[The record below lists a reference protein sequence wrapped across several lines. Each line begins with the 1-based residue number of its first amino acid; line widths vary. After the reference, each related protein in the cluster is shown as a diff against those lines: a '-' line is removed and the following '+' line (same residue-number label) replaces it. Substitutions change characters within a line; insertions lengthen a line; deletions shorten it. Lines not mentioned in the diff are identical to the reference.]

1 MKIRTQYTFWRRLLS
16 KPVNVETGFKN
27 ILGIILFSLTVG
39 LFCTGNQQV
48 AIARDAHGSVYRDY
62 FDHITLFSQGRITR
76 FTRMPIRV
84 YISPILKD
92 SPYLPEIR
100 YAMREWQTASDDAI
114 RFEEIETPQ
123 NADIR
128 VSWGH
133 SGLHTDFQ
141 DMRLGSAELTRRNTP
156 AKTLQNS
163 RQQETEDSRMAERK
177 DGRVGAS
184 LTSNPATLQSNT
196 ESRKPKAESQFTVE
210 VILML
215 EGDGSIGELSQE
227 EMRTVCLHEFGH
239 AIGLW
244 GHSPHPGD
252 VSYATATVQHPST
265 RDIITLRKL
274 YNTPLNTPQH
284 DIAIRVL
291 ESEIET
297 KPYAEKQKRLRHHY
311 LLGTVHFDKG
321 DTASAI
327 GSFLTCRQLD
337 TKFQPAIEKLIQAYH
352 ETGKTHDAIALL
364 EQRITQKPSPADY
377 NTLGIFYY
385 QKEEAEKAIQAFE
398 KALHIAPYHKA
409 ARRNLHQLLRAKGF
423 RALAAKDFETA
434 TTTFERVIRMD
445 PLDAPTYQLMG
456 NGYAQVGQFETAIG
470 YYQKAIDI
478 NPVDT
483 LTKHYFAECYNN
495 YGVALRN
502 RGEWDAA
509 IDAYRNALLL
519 MPTLGVARTNLGD
532 AFTRKAN
539 AHSEADELEE
549 AVNAYLELKKLY
561 PNELHIRN
569 LLGEL
574 YLKKGDYAEALSAFQ
589 HVYNI
594 TPNAE
599 HALHNLIAAYHHY
612 AQSLSDTEEYTT
624 AIQLLQKA
632 LRLAPTDL
640 NLRLSLAN
648 AYQGAG
654 DYERAT
660 VEVSRVLA
668 QAPENPQA
676 KEEQINLRIRRGNSL
691 MGQRQ
696 YAAAIAEF
704 EGIPESRRNIEI
716 YNTLG
721 YLYLVQG
728 EHQHAFAG
736 FETVL
741 QKDPINMPAFRN
753 LLSLESQLIRHRFD
767 KMKRD
772 TLTKVRCA
780 LALTLIRRK
789 QTHAAMEKYQSAL
802 KSKSEEMDAL
812 LIETGRQLANWFQQY
827 GNTENRE
834 MVLRWVEERRDR

>member
-1 MKIRTQYTFWRRLLS
+1 MQIRTQYTSWYRLHSKLVSNAKIYAKSILNLTLISLPLILLS
-16 KPVNVETGFKN
+16 TGTFQ
-27 ILGIILFSLTVG
+27 S
-39 LFCTGNQQV
+39 
-48 AIARDAHGSVYRDY
+48 AIAEESDHRVYTDY

-76 FTRMPIRV
+76 FTQMPIRV
-84 YISPILKD
+84 YISPILKE

-100 YAMREWQTASDDAI
+100 YAMQTWDTASDSTI
-114 RFEEIETPQ
+114 RFEETETPK

-141 DMRLGSAELTRRNTP
+141 DTRLGSAELIRLKDTKQTVVQDPVNT
-156 AKTLQNS
+156 
-163 RQQETEDSRMAERK
+163 
-177 DGRVGAS
+177 AS
-184 LTSNPATLQSNT
+184 P
-196 ESRKPKAESQFTVE
+196 FTVE

-215 EGDGSIGELSQE
+215 EGDGTIGALSQE

-252 VSYATATVQHPST
+252 IIYPTATGQQPST
-265 RDIITLRKL
+265 RDITTLRKL
-274 YNTPLNTPQH
+274 YRTPLHTPQH
-284 DIAIRVL
+284 DMAIRVL
-291 ESEIET
+291 KSEVAA
-297 KPYAEKQKRLRHHY
+297 KPYAEQKKRLRSHY
-311 LLGTVHFDKG
+311 LLGTVYFDKG

-327 GSFLTCRQLD
+327 ASFLTCRQLD
-337 TKFQPAIEKLIQAYH
+337 PKFQPAIEKLIQAYH
-352 ETGKTHDAIALL
+352 ETGKTHEAIALL
-364 EQRITQKPSPADY
+364 EKRITQKPLAADY

-385 QKEEAEKAIQAFE
+385 EKKEAEKAIQAFE

-423 RALAAKDFETA
+423 KALAAKDFETA
-434 TTTFERVIRMD
+434 ATTFERVLRMD

-456 NGYAQVGQFETAIG
+456 NGYAQVGQFEVAIG

-483 LTKHYFAECYNN
+483 LTKQQLAKCYNN

-519 MPTLGVARTNLGD
+519 MPTLNVARVNLGD

-539 AHSEADELEE
+539 THKEAGELDA
-549 AVNAYLELKKLY
+549 AVNAYLELQKLH
-561 PNELHIRN
+561 PNDMQVRN

-574 YLKKGDYAEALSAFQ
+574 YLKKGEYAEALSAFQ
-589 HVYNI
+589 HVYNAD
-594 TPNAE
+594 PNAE

-612 AQSLSDTEEYTT
+612 ARSLSDTEAYTA

-632 LRLAPTDL
+632 LQLAPTDP

-654 DYERAT
+654 DYERAA

-668 QAPENPQA
+668 QEPENLQA
-676 KEEQINLRIRRGNSL
+676 KEEQLNLRIRRGNAL

-696 YAAAIAEF
+696 HAAAIAEF
-704 EGIPESRRNIEI
+704 EAIPEAKRNIEI
-716 YNTLG
+716 YNTLS

-728 EHQHAFAG
+728 EHQKALAG

-741 QKDPINMPAFRN
+741 QKDAINMPAFRN
-753 LLSLESQLIRHRFD
+753 LLSLESQLIRQRFD
-767 KMKRD
+767 KTKND
-772 TLTKVRCA
+772 ILTKVRCT
-780 LALTLIRRK
+780 LSVTLIRRK
-789 QTHAAMEKYQSAL
+789 QTHAAIEKYQLAL
-802 KSKSEEMDAL
+802 KSKSEAMDTV
-812 LIETGRQLANWFQQY
+812 LIETGKQLAHWLQQY
-827 GNTENRE
+827 GNTEKRE
-834 MVLRWVEERRDR
+834 MVLRWIEERSKK